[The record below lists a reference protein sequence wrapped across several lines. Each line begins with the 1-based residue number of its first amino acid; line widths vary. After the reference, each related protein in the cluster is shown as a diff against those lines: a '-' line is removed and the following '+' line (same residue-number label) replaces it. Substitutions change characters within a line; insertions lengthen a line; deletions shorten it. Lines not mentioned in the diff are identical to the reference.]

1 MAKIKQFIHKIWP
14 WVTITAGSFLAAGG
28 YVVFILPL
36 DMVEGG
42 VTGIGI
48 IMKHITG
55 LPIVG
60 LTSLV
65 ITLVVFIIAAKILGK
80 GFGAKSI
87 YATILMNVSIDL
99 FLILNIKPV
108 TGDILLA
115 AFYGGAIIGTGLGL
129 IYFSGAST
137 GGADAFGQILW
148 KLRRIPI
155 GRTLIVIDLF
165 VLGTATWAFIPL
177 EKIMYS
183 FIFIYIEVQVID
195 MVMNGLRAN
204 QCIMIVTDQ
213 PDNMKEAIFSSLN
226 RGLTIF
232 KGTGGYTG
240 AERYMLTTVVNK
252 KQVPGIRR
260 IVSEVDKSSFVIIQ
274 DIHQVYGEGFE
285 SLPPTRGKRT
295 PELSDQMQAPL
306 KNPFAVEPHT
316 QKRVQHR

>member
-1 MAKIKQFIHKIWP
+1 MAKIRKFIHTIWP
-14 WVTITAGSFLAAGG
+14 WITITLGSFLAAGG
-28 YVVFILPL
+28 YVTFILPL

-48 IMKHITG
+48 IMKHVTG

-60 LTSLV
+60 LTSLAV
-65 ITLVVFIIAAKILGK
+65 TVVVFIIATRILGR

-99 FLILNIKPV
+99 FLILKIKPV
-108 TGDILLA
+108 TDDILLA
-115 AFYGGAIIGTGLGL
+115 AFYGGAIVGIGLGL

-137 GGADAFGQILW
+137 GGADAFGQIMW

-165 VLGTATWAFIPL
+165 VLGIATWAFIPL

-183 FIFIYIEVQVID
+183 LIFIYIEVQVID

-204 QCIMIVTDQ
+204 QRIMIVTDQ
-213 PDNMKEAIFSSLN
+213 PDQMKEAIFSSLN

-240 AERYMLTTVVNK
+240 SERFMLTTVVNK
-252 KQVPGIRR
+252 KQVPQIRR

-285 SLPPTRGKRT
+285 PLPPTRDRKKAD
-295 PELSDQMQAPL
+295 PQAL
-306 KNPFAVEPHT
+306 EG
-316 QKRVQHR
+316 